1 MEYNQNGILFIT
13 SCESVSSPI
22 GFGKKIINSMK
33 HPAEFHGNK

>member
-13 SCESVSSPI
+13 SCESVLSPI
-22 GFGKKIINSMK
+22 GFSKNFINSVK